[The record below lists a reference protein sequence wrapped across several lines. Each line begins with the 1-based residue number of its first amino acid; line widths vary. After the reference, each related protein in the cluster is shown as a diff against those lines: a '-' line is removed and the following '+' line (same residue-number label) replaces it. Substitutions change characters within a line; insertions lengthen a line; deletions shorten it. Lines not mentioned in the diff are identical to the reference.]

1 MNERPQFIAALLI
14 GLVIGGWL
22 SLNFVRGQPWY
33 AYPLAAP
40 SASEEL
46 ADGLLQ
52 AYREAMD
59 SKHDHRK

>member
-1 MNERPQFIAALLI
+1 MLI

-22 SLNFVRGQPWY
+22 SLNYVRGQPWY

-59 SKHDHRK
+59 GKQDHRK